1 MPHGNRPEKDSRTAL
16 EDAADDLR
24 RVSRAIREESA
35 GRLTHVRDRE
45 AETLR
50 AFARARGLILDPFDF
65 LAPAWQGGEEHLVW
79 RDDAND
85 RAVKLTKP
93 NCFGLTVEAE
103 WFLDEERDEA
113 ELRPALRGAMPLEYL
128 DRLLLQNEVFGDEIE
143 LLGIID
149 KRQAMHVVTAQP
161 VIRGD
166 STPLEEIARFMESL
180 GFLAL
185 PNIGVGR
192 EGALSF
198 LLPDGAIA
206 AFDCHPANFL
216 SDGEHVFPIDV
227 LLVRADEQLLTALA
241 SAT

>member
-1 MPHGNRPEKDSRTAL
+1 M
-16 EDAADDLR
+16 
-24 RVSRAIREESA
+24 
-35 GRLTHVRDRE
+35 
-45 AETLR
+45 
-50 AFARARGLILDPFDF
+50 
-65 LAPAWQGGEEHLVW
+65 
-79 RDDAND
+79 
-85 RAVKLTKP
+85 KLTKP

-113 ELRPALRGAMPLEYL
+113 ELKPALRGAMPLEYL

-143 LLGIID
+143 LLGLID

-166 STPLEEIARFMESL
+166 STPPGEIARFMLSL
-180 GFLAL
+180 GFLLL

-198 LLPDGAIA
+198 FRPGDTIA

-216 SDGEHVFPIDV
+216 RDGEHIFPIDV
-227 LLVRADEQLLTALA
+227 LLVRADEQLLTALM
-241 SAT
+241 SAA

>member
-1 MPHGNRPEKDSRTAL
+1 M
-16 EDAADDLR
+16 
-24 RVSRAIREESA
+24 
-35 GRLTHVRDRE
+35 
-45 AETLR
+45 
-50 AFARARGLILDPFDF
+50 
-65 LAPAWQGGEEHLVW
+65 W
-79 RDDAND
+79 RDEKQK
-85 RAVKLTKP
+85 RYVKLTKP

-113 ELRPALRGAMPLEYL
+113 ELKPALRGAMPLEYL

-166 STPLEEIARFMESL
+166 STPLEEIARFMESF
-180 GFLAL
+180 GFHAL
-185 PNIGVGR
+185 PNIRVGR

-198 LLPDGAIA
+198 LRPGDMIV

-216 SDGEHVFPIDV
+216 RDGAHVFPIDV

-241 SAT
+241 AAT